1 MGGQPPKDNSAEVAR
16 IEQEA
21 ARQARE
27 EAERKRQRDQAEFD
41 KRLNS
46 AFGSGLT
53 SAEDYFT
60 SRGLDP
66 SQYRGAITN
75 KANQIR
81 SSVPNLAGDPGS
93 YFAALGESIFGQLQ
107 EGERGKA
114 LRGINTIAP
123 TGFANTRIQNTA
135 DDDTIAAILAEQEN
149 KARSYVD
156 NLKSRGVVTDS
167 GYQAAL
173 NNLLGQKPGAQSR
186 LSEIGTGI
194 LETGRGGAD
203 NLANTFR
210 SAASNLNLGDVFD
223 PYSKSTD
230 LNNYFSDFFN
240 NLGTKL
246 RGSAPTNLF
255 DTSGL
260 ASLAGA
266 AQGAGNTAFNPRALA
281 GIFDEEEEDD
291 EKKIDTN
298 PF

>member
-27 EAERKRQRDQAEFD
+27 EAEKKRLRDQAEFD
-41 KRLNS
+41 AKLNA
-46 AFGSGLT
+46 AFGSGLS

-66 SQYRGAITN
+66 NEYKSSITN

-81 SSVPNLAGDPGS
+81 TSVPNLASDPGS
-93 YFAALGESIFGQLQ
+93 YFANLGATIFDQLQ
-107 EGERGKA
+107 EGARGKA

-123 TGFANTRIQNTA
+123 TGFATQRIANTA

-149 KARSYVD
+149 KARGYLD
-156 NLKSRGVVTDS
+156 NLKGRGVITGS
-167 GYQAAL
+167 GFQAAL
-173 NNLLGQKPGAQSR
+173 QNLLGQKPGAQSR

-194 LETGRGGAD
+194 LESGRGGAD

-210 SAASNLNLGDVFD
+210 SAASNLNLGEMFD

-260 ASLAGA
+260 ANIAGA
-266 AQGAGNTAFNPRALA
+266 AQGAGNTAFNPNALA
-281 GIFDEEEEDD
+281 GIFDDEEEDD
-291 EKKIDTN
+291 DEKQSTN